1 MTGRTPPGGP
11 AVPSW
16 WAPDSPTDA
25 GVASVDRVVVL
36 LYSEALSLLRRARAA
51 RIGRRR
57 HVHAVM
63 IILVELSN
71 ALTQREDRDEVVDLV
86 SLYRYMMHRLTSAH
100 EEAVDG
106 ALAEVE
112 RLFVT
117 LMDGWIQVLPGG
129 SETGFPESLESD
141 DSRSTPASFPAHA
154 SSADD

>member
-1 MTGRTPPGGP
+1 MTRHTPAG
-11 AVPSW
+11 AALPSW
-16 WAPDSPTDA
+16 WAPDAPTDA

-51 RIGRRR
+51 GLGRRR
-57 HVHAVM
+57 DVHAVM
-63 IILVELSN
+63 AILVELSN

-86 SLYRYMMHRLTSAH
+86 SLYRYMMHRLTSASGQ
-100 EEAVDG
+100 AVDE

-129 SETGFPESLESD
+129 SDSGFPDALESD
-141 DSRSTPASFPAHA
+141 DSRSSPVSFPAHA